1 MARGLAA
8 WADVQA
14 RVLPQGQRRKRKAG
28 RNKVTLRPDRP
39 RRLREIISCLAKG
52 HLREPERLSPVRRK
66 VINCPLKG
74 YLLSDVRLPFRTSLF
89 DMFTS
94 DTAS

>member
-8 WADVQA
+8 WADMQA
-14 RVLPQGQRRKRKAG
+14 RILSQEQRRKRKTG
-28 RNKVTLRPDRP
+28 RSKVTLRPDRP
-39 RRLREIISCLAKG
+39 HRLQEIISCLAKG

-74 YLLSDVRLPFRTSLF
+74 YLL
-89 DMFTS
+89 
-94 DTAS
+94 